1 MMVSKRSTV
10 LYNSIYKNIIILK
23 GELHPLIWLLLW
35 PSGRE
40 ERRSWDPL
48 RGSWLCSK
56 QSSTI
61 LPEGREGGE
70 IVLQQG
76 AQTSAEYALTFR
88 TAPRHSP
95 PSFGPSMGSGS
106 DAPEESYPYPPVVL
120 QLELHVR
127 EGIVTPTSAPSYR
140 CSMLPVY

>member
-1 MMVSKRSTV
+1 MVSKRSTV

-88 TAPRHSP
+88 TVVSSSGWNEPVLCTLFCSGLREEIQITFFRSVGVHFATRLPRL
-95 PSFGPSMGSGS
+95 
-106 DAPEESYPYPPVVL
+106 A
-120 QLELHVR
+120 VR
-127 EGIVTPTSAPSYR
+127 
-140 CSMLPVY
+140 